1 LGYPDRYW
9 NLVMKRCPSGL
20 SRLLAKRIGLLA
32 VTAAVAMASTVVAE
46 PIDAGKFVLTRQ
58 EVAEKDVRNL
68 KQQPSD
74 PHGCKESQTRRTL

>member
-1 LGYPDRYW
+1 LAYPGRYR

-20 SRLLAKRIGLLA
+20 SRLLANCIGLLA
-32 VTAAVAMASTVVAE
+32 VAVASTAVAE
-46 PIDAGKFVLTRQ
+46 PIDVGQFALTRQ

-74 PHGCKESQTRRTL
+74 SHNGKESQTQRNL